1 MTLSDKLK
9 TMIEEALTS
18 MRITSANPTHINHVI
33 DFNFNAIADIDDDF
47 TESFFS
53 TKSGKEISEAKDLVK
68 EYELGNVGQIKRLT
82 KQQYANIHSL
92 ALNPFGFF
100 TNTLLRKLTKGAGIV
115 ALAFILMD
123 VIKFAIDEL
132 MKPGRELDRRFRRIA
147 SAEIRIFTER
157 QLQEEL
163 RLGLKQIIV
172 TSRPF
177 LRGGEGQITG
187 NLYIQPE
194 QRASF
199 YDRRVPLER
208 PTVRAQGSNRRFGNS
223 FNSRGR

>member
-33 DFNFNAIADIDDDF
+33 DFNFNAIADIDEDF
-47 TESFFS
+47 SESFFN
-53 TKSGKEISEAKDLVK
+53 TKKGKEINEGSELLKG
-68 EYELGNVGQIKRLT
+68 YELGNVGALRRLT
-82 KQQYANIHSL
+82 KQQYANIHAI

-100 TNTLLRKLTKGAGIV
+100 TNTLLRKLTKGAGIA
-115 ALAFILMD
+115 ALALILLD

-157 QLQEEL
+157 QEQEEL
-163 RLGLKQIIV
+163 RLGFKQIIV

-177 LRGGEGQITG
+177 LRGGQGQISG
-187 NLYIQPE
+187 NFYVPQGTIRQ
-194 QRASF
+194 SF
-199 YDRRVPLER
+199 YQKGIPLEA
-208 PTVRAQGSNRRFGNS
+208 PNAKAQGAKGRNY
-223 FNSRGR
+223 RGFRTR

>member
-1 MTLSDKLK
+1 MTLSDKIK
-9 TMIEEALTS
+9 TMMEEALTS

-33 DFNFNAIADIDDDF
+33 DFNFNAIGDIDDDF
-47 TESFFS
+47 ADTFFA
-53 TKSGKEISEAKDLVK
+53 TKGGKELKDTKDLVK
-68 EYELGNVGQIKRLT
+68 EFDLGNVGDLKRLT
-82 KQQYANIHSL
+82 KQQWSNVHSL

-100 TNTLLRKLTKGAGIV
+100 TNTLIKKLTKGVGIA
-115 ALAFILMD
+115 ALAFILLD
-123 VIKFAIDEL
+123 VIKFAIEEL

-163 RLGLKQIIV
+163 RLGFKQVII

-177 LRGGEGQITG
+177 LRGGQGQVSG
-187 NLYIQPE
+187 NLYAPPTTIRTP
-194 QRASF
+194 F

-208 PTVRAQGSNRRFGNS
+208 PTVRSQGSNRRFGS
-223 FNSRGR
+223 GPFGHR